1 MKTLAF
7 SGRNAKEIVRDK
19 LNLMF
24 GLGFPLILLA
34 LLSIIQSNI
43 PVELF
48 AIRQLAPGIAVFGLS
63 FIALFSG
70 MLIAKD
76 RASSFMLR
84 LLASPMRPAQFIL
97 GYALPML
104 PIALAQM
111 LVCFAAAL
119 LWGLPL
125 SWNILLALIVSLPAA
140 VFFIAL
146 GLLCGSMFNE
156 KQVGGVCG
164 ALLTNVSAWL
174 SGTWFDLSLVGGGFQ
189 KAANALP
196 FAHAVQA
203 GRHALNGAYA
213 QIVPHLLWV
222 LGYAAAALWIAVAAF
237 TRQMKRP

>member
-7 SGRNAKEIVRDK
+7 SNRNAKEILRDK
-19 LNLMF
+19 LNLLF
-24 GLGFPLILLA
+24 GLGFPLIVLA
-34 LLSIIQSNI
+34 LLSVIQSNV

-48 AIRQLAPGIAVFGLS
+48 SIKQLAPGVAIFGLS

-84 LLASPMRPAQFIL
+84 LLASPLRPSEFIL
-97 GYALPML
+97 GYVLPML
-104 PIALAQM
+104 PIAVAQM

-125 SWNILLALIVSLPAA
+125 TWNILLALIVSLPAA

-146 GLLCGSMFNE
+146 GLLCGSVFNE

-174 SGTWFDLSLVGGGFQ
+174 SGTWFDLSLVGGAFE
-189 KAANALP
+189 KAAYLLP

-203 GRHALNGAYA
+203 GRYALNGAYA
-213 QIVPHLLWV
+213 QIWLHLLWV
-222 LGYAAAALWIAVAAF
+222 LGYAVVMLWVATTVF
-237 TRQMKRP
+237 TRKMKSQ